1 MTNPK
6 SRRVIAAALPVLLG
20 AVVAGCSSSDGGSS
34 ANAAEPQEIT
44 FSYQIANPNAK
55 SVYQTLAEQ
64 YVAAHPGVKIKT
76 NPINL
81 ASYNQ
86 TLTTQ
91 LTAGNGPD
99 VFFIN
104 AGSGQTA
111 SVEPLEKA
119 KKLLDISANIDAKF
133 IPENAKSLFVFNGKT
148 YAVPVYLAPAGL
160 IYNDVAAKEAG
171 VVLTGDST
179 MDDLI
184 AQCGK
189 ARDKGKALLA
199 LAGAMS
205 PNTGIF
211 TTAVAAST
219 VYGVDPEWNT
229 KRKAGEVTFA
239 NTPGWRTALETV
251 KKLYDQKCF
260 QDGAAGAGF
269 DALTNGMGQ
278 GKVFGFAAPG
288 GAAKDIMDSTKG
300 AVKLVVLPMPGA
312 GVDTY
317 LMAGTPDA
325 VAGNAKTKS
334 PKLVKDFLSWMT
346 QPAQA
351 KTAAEAAGDLPVGE
365 IDSSAV
371 LPQYDGIK
379 SILDAKHIANYPQLD
394 WPNGEVYDALGSGV
408 TGLLTGQ
415 KSVDDVLSALD
426 KAWG

>member
-1 MTNPK
+1 MTPSN

-20 AVVAGCSSSDGGSS
+20 AVVAGCSSSNGSA
-34 ANAAEPQEIT
+34 ANAAEPQSIT

-55 SVYQTLAEQ
+55 STYQTLAEQ
-64 YVAAHPGVKIKT
+64 YVASHKGVTIKT

-91 LTAGNGPD
+91 LTAGSGPD

-111 SVEPLEKA
+111 SVEPLQKA
-119 KKLLDISANIDAKF
+119 NKLLDISANIDPKF

-148 YAVPVYLAPAGL
+148 FAVPVYLAPAGL
-160 IYNDVAAKEAG
+160 IYNDVAAKQAG
-171 VVLTGDST
+171 VVLTGTST

-199 LAGAMS
+199 LAGSMS

-211 TTAVAAST
+211 TTAIAAST
-219 VYGVDPEWNT
+219 VYGAEPDWNA
-229 KRKAGEVTFA
+229 KRKAGQVKFA
-239 NTPGWRTALETV
+239 TSAGWRTALETV

-288 GAAKDIMDSTKG
+288 GAAKDIMDSTHG

-351 KTAAEAAGDLPVGE
+351 KTAAEAAGDLPVGA
-365 IDSSAV
+365 IDTSAV

-394 WPNGEVYDALGSGV
+394 WPNGEVYDTLGSGV

-415 KSVDDVLSALD
+415 KSVDDVLNDLD